1 MVNTSACMMGQ
12 GLIAAE
18 SYLSKT
24 RRDCLEKQGVVGR
37 GASEAHAPHTEVKL
51 GQKVLN
57 AMTELGR
64 PVFERIS

>member
-1 MVNTSACMMGQ
+1 MARGIRGARASASLKPRSSSMTVMPS
-12 GLIAAE
+12 A
-18 SYLSKT
+18 T
-24 RRDCLEKQGVVGR
+24 
-37 GASEAHAPHTEVKL
+37 ASEAHAPHTEVKL